1 MMEFSVLLA
10 LVVTSAVDVRV
21 VRGGVYTTYHWH
33 MQQPIYWP
41 DKIPSNTRT
50 YQKAFDSLQLQ
61 SSQGNHPQQN
71 IDDIFGKECF

>member
-1 MMEFSVLLA
+1 
-10 LVVTSAVDVRV
+10 
-21 VRGGVYTTYHWH
+21 

-71 IDDIFGKECF
+71 IDDIFGKGERF